1 MKKEVRKGILFSLMA
16 ASLSLAACGDSKK
29 ENEADDA
36 SMPMQNEMHME
47 ADEMQEM
54 GDMDHGDLDKGDMAM
69 AQDLEFKN
77 EKMSPVYGH
86 YNHVRM
92 ALVNSDAAE
101 AQNGGKMLVAAL
113 QEANGSTEAMEAAQ
127 KIAQS
132 DDLNV
137 QRTAFSDL
145 SNAMEGMMT
154 GALSSGEVYKQ
165 FCPMAFEGK
174 GGYWLSSSK
183 EIRNPYYGDKML
195 KCGSV
200 KDTIK

>member
-1 MKKEVRKGILFSLMA
+1 MKRIIRNAVMFGFFAGMLSFTSCRDEKG
-16 ASLSLAACGDSKK
+16 

-47 ADEMQEM
+47 TEETDEM
-54 GDMDHGDLDKGDMAM
+54 GDMNHGDANGDMAM
-69 AQDLEFKN
+69 AQDLQFKN

-92 ALVNSDAAE
+92 ALVNSDATE
-101 AQNGGKMLVAAL
+101 AQNGGKMLL
-113 QEANGSTEAMEAAQ
+113 QAMKEANVEAGAMDAAQ

-132 DDLNV
+132 DNLNI

-145 SNAMEGMMT
+145 SNAMEGIMR
-154 GALSSGEVYKQ
+154 GALSSGELYKQ

-174 GGYWLSSSK
+174 GGYWLASSK

>member
-1 MKKEVRKGILFSLMA
+1 MKNARLLLMAFLGAITLNSCGEDKKE
-16 ASLSLAACGDSKK
+16 
-29 ENEADDA
+29 ENAEDA

-47 ADEMQEM
+47 GDEMQEM
-54 GDMDHGDLDKGDMAM
+54 GEMDDAEMNGDMAM
-69 AQDLEFKN
+69 TQELEFKN

-101 AQNGGKMLVAAL
+101 AQKGAKMLIEAL
-113 QEANGSTEAMEAAQ
+113 QETEANTQALEAAQ
-127 KIAQS
+127 KIAQA
-132 DDLNV
+132 DNLNI

-145 SNAMEGMMT
+145 SAAMENMMR
-154 GALSSGEVYKQ
+154 GALASGEVYKQ

-174 GGYWLSSSK
+174 GGYWLASTQ

>member
-1 MKKEVRKGILFSLMA
+1 MKRVFRNALMVGFFIGA
-16 ASLSLAACGDSKK
+16 LGFTSCGDEKK
-29 ENEADDA
+29 TEDVDNDV

-47 ADEMQEM
+47 EDAGTQGMHEGMNGE
-54 GDMDHGDLDKGDMAM
+54 MAM
-69 AQDLEFKN
+69 NLEFKDQ
-77 EKMSPVYGH
+77 KMSPVYGH

-101 AQNGGKMLVAAL
+101 AQNGGKMLVEAL
-113 QEANGSTEAMEAAQ
+113 QEANGSTEALEAAQ

-132 DDLNV
+132 DNLNV

-145 SNAMEGMMT
+145 SNAVEGMMR

-174 GGYWLSSSK
+174 GGYWLASSK

-195 KCGSV
+195 NCGSV